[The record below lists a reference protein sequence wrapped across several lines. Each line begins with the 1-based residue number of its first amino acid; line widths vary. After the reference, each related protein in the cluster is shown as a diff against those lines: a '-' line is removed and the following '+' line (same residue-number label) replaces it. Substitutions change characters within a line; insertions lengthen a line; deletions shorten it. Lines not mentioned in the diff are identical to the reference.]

1 MMSVKT
7 PVKLAVWLFLSV
19 CSGTAILLM
28 GAYLYLAPTLPDAEE
43 LREVDL
49 QTPLRVYTA
58 DGKLISEFGEKRRTP
73 LTYSQIPPRFIDAL
87 LASEDDAFFQHYG
100 IDVKGLLRASL
111 ELIRTGRKK
120 SGGSTITMQVAKN
133 YYLSSEKSFGRKFT
147 EILLALKIEQA
158 LTKEEILELYVN
170 KIYLGKRA
178 YGIEA
183 AAQVY
188 YGKSIQELDLAQTA
202 MIAGLPQ
209 APSAAN
215 PVNNPKRAMERRNYV
230 LSRMLE
236 LGKINEEEYRLAAAE
251 PVTARY
257 HGAGSEVAA
266 PYVAEMVRQHIVA
279 TYGEEKAY
287 TQGFRVFTSITA
299 SRQTSANLALQR
311 GLLDYD
317 RSHGYRQKPVIA
329 PMIKGN
335 SPTQEEWLKPGK
347 DEAPLDWDA
356 TLLEWRD
363 VIAAI
368 EPDGV
373 LAPAIVSRVT
383 ESGAWIFTGEQFL
396 FLPYEG
402 VSWAA
407 PYLNINA
414 TGRRPARTADVLTRG
429 QQILFERRGERI
441 LLAQKPAVE
450 SALVSVDPQTGGIQA
465 LVGGF
470 TQADNQFNRVI
481 QAQRQPGSAFKPFV
495 YSAALANGFTPAT
508 IINDAPIVYEDASLE
523 EGSWRPENYNGKFNG
538 PTRLRQALYRSQNL
552 VSIRILS
559 QMTPRKAIEYIRPF
573 GFEDANLQAELSLAL
588 GTSVL
593 TPLQLAGGYS
603 VFANGGYAIKP
614 WLIDRVEDASG
625 QILSQHTPVILCDA
639 CSAPEG
645 SVVARRVM
653 DSRTNFLIVNMLQ
666 DVVNRGTAVKAKE
679 LGRSDLAGKTGTTND
694 QKDAWFAGFN
704 HSLVTTVWV
713 GFDTPS
719 TLGKAAFGGTT
730 ALPIWMSY
738 MKDALKGVPEQPQQV
753 PEGIATAVID
763 PTTGLLAAPG
773 QPDAITEYFREED
786 LPKESSMP
794 VRIET
799 GNGTTVSAPEML
811 F

>member
-28 GAYLYLAPTLPDAEE
+28 GAYLYLAPTLPDAQA

-87 LASEDDAFFQHYG
+87 LASEDDAFFEHYG

-188 YGKSIQELDLAQTA
+188 YGKSIQELNLAQTA

-215 PVNNPKRAMERRNYV
+215 PVNSPQRALERRNYV

-236 LGKINEEEYRLAAAE
+236 LKKITEAEYRQASAE

-257 HGAGSEVAA
+257 HGANTEVSA
-266 PYVAEMVRQHIVA
+266 PYVAEMVRQYIVA
-279 TYGEEKAY
+279 TYGEDKAY
-287 TQGFRVFTSITA
+287 TQGFRVFTSIDST
-299 SRQTSANLALQR
+299 RQLSANLALQR

-317 RSHGYRQKPVIA
+317 RAHGYRQKPAFA
-329 PMIKGN
+329 PMIKG
-335 SPTQEEWLKPGK
+335 TQVSREEWLQPGK

-356 TLLEWRD
+356 TLPQWHD
-363 VIAAI
+363 AIAAT

-373 LAPAIVSRVT
+373 IATAIVSRVT
-383 ESGAWIFTGEQFL
+383 DKGAWIYTGEQFL

-402 VSWAA
+402 LSWAA
-407 PYLNINA
+407 PFLNINA
-414 TGRRPARTADVLTRG
+414 MGKRPAHTSDLLSRG
-429 QQILFERRGERI
+429 QKIMFERRGEHL

-470 TQADNQFNRVI
+470 TQADNQFNRVT

-508 IINDAPIVYEDASLE
+508 IINDAPVVYEDASLE
-523 EGSWRPENYNGKFNG
+523 DGSWRPENYNGKFNG

-559 QMTPRKAIEYIRPF
+559 QITPRKAIEYIRPF
-573 GFEDANLQAELSLAL
+573 GFQNANLQAELSLAL
-588 GTSVL
+588 GTSAV
-593 TPLQLAGGYS
+593 TPLQLAGAYGTL
-603 VFANGGYAIKP
+603 ANGGFAVEP
-614 WLIDRVEDASG
+614 WLIDRIEDSNG
-625 QILSQHTPVILCDA
+625 SELVQHSPVILCDG
-639 CSAPEG
+639 CTAPEG
-645 SVVARRVM
+645 SKVAPRVM
-653 DSRTNFLIVNMLQ
+653 DARTNFLIVDMLQ
-666 DVVNRGTAVKAKE
+666 DVVKRGTAVKAKE
-679 LGRSDLAGKTGTTND
+679 LGRTDLAGKTGTTND
-694 QKDAWFAGFN
+694 QKDAWFSGFN
-704 HSLVTTVWV
+704 RNLVTTVWV

-730 ALPIWMSY
+730 ALPIWMAY
-738 MKDALKGVPEQPQQV
+738 MKEALKGVPEQEPV
-753 PEGIATAVID
+753 MPEGIVTAMID

-773 QPDAITEYFREED
+773 QPDAINEFFREED
-786 LPKESSMP
+786 VPKESAT
-794 VRIET
+794 VRLET